1 MELISKELLSVKVS
15 QLVRYGLDKLDLDA
29 LDAVYAHNQL
39 IELFGITDPCEV
51 PESFDQDLY
60 KDLLTPIAD
69 YALHEGMIDEFGK
82 ERFKTKVMGYVMPS
96 PSVVVDKFDKL
107 VYSEGIREATNWF
120 YNFCINSTYI
130 NQPLLDTNLF
140 WSYEGEKGKL
150 DINVNCARPE
160 KDPKEIAL
168 AKAMPQTNYPKC
180 MLCKE
185 NLGYQ
190 GRINH
195 PARQTLRFIPIP
207 LDSDGIWY
215 MQYSPYRYF
224 DQHCIMFAGKHKPMV
239 SGQECY
245 ERMEELLENI
255 PHYFVSSNAPL
266 PIVGGSILSHDHYQ
280 AGSKVMPEFRS
291 PIKLQFTHKDF
302 PGVKFSILDWYN
314 SVIRVKTKDKT
325 EFVKAVTYINK
336 KWEEYTDEKC
346 NIISHTG
353 ETLHNAITPVFHLER
368 GDCYAELFLRNNR
381 TDEAHP
387 YGIFHPTEDMHFI
400 KKEGIGVIEVM
411 GCFVLPGRLAKIFDQ
426 IKDIVY
432 GRTKI
437 TKKSLSDANNPLSPY
452 ASLIVKLLTEVDKND
467 PANVDNAIH
476 DFVSDICEKVLRCT
490 AVFKDDEEGNEGF
503 VRFMEFIGCER
514 YVEAKAQDVEPDQN
528 VQKQP
533 RKRQDQTV
541 QADQV
546 NLNNRQ
552 PRQNPQYNPQYNQ
565 GYPNPQYNVY
575 GYNQP
580 YGQPYGQPN
589 QPYNQGYPNPQYG
602 QPYGQPYN
610 QGYQYQPQGG
620 YPQQG
625 MNQQPQGVYP
635 QQNMNQ
641 QPQGGYS
648 QQGMNQ
654 QPQGGYNQQQ
664 KQNGNYSGRTYVPNN
679 QNRNNVN
686 RRPQN
691 GYNARNNGYNRNAY
705 ANNGQSGYGYNR
717 NGYQQRPMQQ
727 NSGFNAAPQQGYT
740 QQNSAYG
747 YTNVTNQ
754 TKETT
759 QNVNSQ
765 DKEVTP
771 IKQAPSSVEPKREI
785 VIPPIIGDE
794 PTPTPVEEKKV
805 DSAPQTPEVNSEEP
819 PKKRR
824 GRPRKNPV

>member
-1 MELISKELLSVKVS
+1 MELISKELLAVKVS

-39 IELFGITDPCEV
+39 IELFGITEPCDI

-107 VYSEGIREATNWF
+107 VYSEGVREATNWF

-185 NLGYQ
+185 NLGYA

-280 AGSKVMPEFRS
+280 AGSKVMPEFKS

-353 ETLHNAITPVFHLER
+353 DTLHNAITPVFHLER
-368 GDCYAELFLRNNR
+368 GDCYAELVLRNNR

-437 TKKSLSDANNPLSPY
+437 TKKALSDANNPLSPY
-452 ASLIVKLLTEVDKND
+452 ASLIVKLLTEVDKKN

-490 AVFKDDEEGNEGF
+490 AVFKDDEEGNAGF
-503 VRFMEFIGCER
+503 VRFVEFLGCER
-514 YVEAKAQDVEPDQN
+514 YVEGKPQEVEPEQN
-528 VQKQP
+528 VQKAPVRRRQEQP
-533 RKRQDQTV
+533 NQAPQTANQNN
-541 QADQV
+541 QA
-546 NLNNRQ
+546 NPNNRQ

-565 GYPNPQYNVY
+565 GYPNPQNNGY

-602 QPYGQPYN
+602 QPYN
-610 QGYQYQPQGG
+610 GYQYAPQGG

-625 MNQQPQGVYP
+625 MNQQPQGGYP
-635 QQNMNQ
+635 
-641 QPQGGYS
+641 

-679 QNRNNVN
+679 QNRNNMN

-691 GYNARNNGYNRNAY
+691 GYNARNNGYNRNSY
-705 ANNGQSGYGYNR
+705 GNNGQNGYGYNR
-717 NGYQQRPMQQ
+717 NGYQQRPIQQ
-727 NSGFNAAPQQGYT
+727 SSGFNAVPQQGYM
-740 QQNSAYG
+740 QQNPGYG
-747 YTNVTNQ
+747 YTNVTNPN
-754 TKETT
+754 KEDT
-759 QNVNSQ
+759 QNITIQ
-765 DKEVTP
+765 AKEAIPQKPTQV
-771 IKQAPSSVEPKREI
+771 VEPKREI
-785 VIPPIIGDE
+785 VIPPIIGFE
-794 PTPTPVEEKKV
+794 PTPTPVVEKKV
-805 DSAPQTPEVNSEEP
+805 DTAPQAPEVNSEEP